1 MPTPNLTDEHR
12 AYLARFLREAIAAD
26 RYPLSP
32 RVRRL
37 KKLLA
42 KIDPAAGRD
51 AVTSAEAAG
60 RPQRGGGEEAAAVK
74 QWIAKRGTKIG

>member
-1 MPTPNLTDEHR
+1 MTTPNLTDEHR
-12 AYLARFLREAIAAD
+12 AYLARLLRERIEAD

-42 KIDPAAGRD
+42 KIDPVPAVAVMPLPAPKAARLH
-51 AVTSAEAAG
+51 
-60 RPQRGGGEEAAAVK
+60 R
-74 QWIAKRGTKIG
+74 

>member
-12 AYLARFLREAIAAD
+12 VYLAHFLREAIDGD

-42 KIDPAAGRD
+42 KIDPPSAL
-51 AVTSAEAAG
+51 AVTPLPPPPGERRAVLAKK
-60 RPQRGGGEEAAAVK
+60 RQR
-74 QWIAKRGTKIG
+74 